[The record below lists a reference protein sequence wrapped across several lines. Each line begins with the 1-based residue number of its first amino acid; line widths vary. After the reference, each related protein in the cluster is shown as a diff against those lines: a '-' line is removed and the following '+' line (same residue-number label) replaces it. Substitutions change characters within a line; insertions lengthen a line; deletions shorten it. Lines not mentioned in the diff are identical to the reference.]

1 MENQTKS
8 LEELGFSKISIDS
21 YEGNEPYLFISY
33 SHADTATVDKILRIL
48 DREKFRMWYDD
59 TMEIGEDFR
68 TELKTKIEN
77 CYALLLFVSKSSMAS
92 KFCGMEIIT
101 AYKNDKRIYPVF
113 IENGAEIPDIIKMI
127 FDTIQHVKSENI
139 FESDKYVKKLIDS
152 LPDETMRSLKVT
164 DGVLVKC
171 KDASPHITV
180 PSDVKEIGAAAFK
193 NCEKLKTVDI
203 GEAVSIG
210 TEAFRGCK
218 NLAAMEIGESV
229 KKIGE
234 SAFRDCIR
242 MESVEIKNDDV
253 EIGERAFEN
262 CASLSS
268 IKLPSGM
275 SEIYGG
281 VFNSCKALK
290 EIELPQKLTILGE
303 SSFADCISLEKVV
316 IPETVTKIDD
326 MVFNGCIGLKE
337 IELNQSLTKIGKN
350 VFKDCAELSSVF
362 IPASVGSIGISPFRG
377 CSSLVEIKVDPKN
390 KNFKS
395 VDNVLF
401 NKNKS
406 LLICYPSC
414 RKEENYDIPDSVTA
428 ISDWSFCECTSLKSV
443 QIPDSVT
450 AIGEGAFYKCS
461 SLEEIIIPESVT
473 KIDDIAF
480 RGCENLKKMVIPE
493 SVKEF
498 GWGVLNGCENVV
510 VVCKEGSAAAAYCD
524 KKNVKR
530 VSYEN

>member
-1 MENQTKS
+1 MQVEKFG
-8 LEELGFSKISIDS
+8 ELGFDKISIDS
-21 YEGNEPYLFISY
+21 YEGTEPYLFISY
-33 SHADTATVDKILRIL
+33 SHADTATVDKILRVL
-48 DREKFRMWYDD
+48 DGEKFRMWYDD

-68 TELKTKIEN
+68 TELKTKIEG
-77 CYALLLFVSKSSMAS
+77 CYAMLLFVSKASMAS

-139 FESDKYVKKLIDS
+139 FESDKYIKKLIDS
-152 LPDETMRSLKVT
+152 LPEETMRSLKVT

-171 KDASPHITV
+171 KDASMHIAV
-180 PSDVKEIGAAAFK
+180 PNDVKEIGPSAFK
-193 NCEKLKTVDI
+193 NCERLKEVKI
-203 GEAVSIG
+203 GDSVVSIG

-218 NLAAMEIGESV
+218 NLAEIRAGENI
-229 KKIGE
+229 KRIGE

-242 MESVEIKNDDV
+242 MESAEIINDDV

-262 CASLSS
+262 CASLKE

-275 SEIYGG
+275 TELYGG

-290 EIELPQKLTILGE
+290 NIVLPEKLTILGE
-303 SSFADCISLEKVV
+303 SSFADCIRLESID
-316 IPETVTKIDD
+316 IPESVTKIDD
-326 MVFNGCIGLKE
+326 MVFSGCIGLTE
-337 IELNQSLTKIGKN
+337 IELHDGLAKIGKS
-350 VFKDCAELSSVF
+350 VFKDCAKLSSVH
-362 IPASVGSIGISPFRG
+362 IPASVTSIGISPFRG
-377 CSSLVEIKVDPKN
+377 CSSLVEIKVDAKN

-395 VDNVLF
+395 VDNILF

-414 RKEENYDIPDSVTA
+414 IKDESYEIPDSVTA
-428 ISDWSFCECTSLKSV
+428 ISDWSFCECTSLKKIV
-443 QIPDSVT
+443 VPDSVT

-461 SLEEIIIPESVT
+461 SLEEIVIPESVT

-480 RGCENLKKMVIPE
+480 RDCENLKRMVIPE
-493 SVKEF
+493 SVKDF
-498 GWGVLNGCENVV
+498 GWGVLNGCENVT
-510 VVCKEGSAAAAYCD
+510 VVCKDDSVAAAYCE
-524 KKNVKR
+524 KKNIVH
-530 VSYEN
+530 VSK